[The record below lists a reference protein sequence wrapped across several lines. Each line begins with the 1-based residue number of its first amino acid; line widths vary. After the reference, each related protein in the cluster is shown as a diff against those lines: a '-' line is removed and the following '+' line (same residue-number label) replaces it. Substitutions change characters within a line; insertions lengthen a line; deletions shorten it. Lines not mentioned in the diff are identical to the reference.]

1 MSERAQLDHLLLD
14 VDFFHKPTIVGFR
27 RKFGYAAVA
36 WLIETYCQMSRAT
49 DAIVTEDVLLA
60 TAEDMRLEN
69 GAEIVAYCLDFGL
82 ITQVDDFY
90 TNYRVIADQE
100 KLAKRRESDR
110 NRKGFRADSMRK
122 CAGIPAVPVTDT
134 DTGSE
139 DLDLKNNGQPTER
152 IEIPPDAT
160 DAQREQ
166 LNAAIEALEAPSGQE
181 WTKSPVF
188 IGTGRRPMKKYPSI
202 FITPHELAQ
211 VFQLYESEG
220 VFGKLRRSLQLVE
233 SRIKTRKT
241 HDPPVNAHAWLMGW
255 AFTDAVSAENETT
268 KLKAN
273 SRRLAENV
281 R

>member
-82 ITQVDDFY
+82 ITQVDEFY

-110 NRKGFRADSMRK
+110 NRKGFRADSVRK

-139 DLDLKNNGQPTER
+139 DLDLKNNGQPPER
-152 IEIPPDAT
+152 IEISPDAT

-166 LNAAIEALEAPSGQE
+166 LNAAMEALEAPSGQE

-220 VFGKLRRSLQLVE
+220 VFPKLRRSMQLVE

-268 KLKAN
+268 KLKVN